1 MNLKDCFFGALS
13 FLIIAGSLFI
23 SDRNQR
29 YKSLEQKVSEEVEYV
44 QPPIK
49 LEQRIDEEVEYVQPP
64 IKLEQRISEEIAKP
78 NGKPDKYGVIISGS
92 SEERHKENSSLAY
105 QILLENGFQR
115 ENVYLLDNKG
125 NKTSLYP
132 VDDISSKEA
141 VKKLFSHLEKKVDSE
156 DLLFV
161 YTTGHGDNTFK
172 LALPGENLSEK
183 EMEEY
188 LSNIHPKTGIL
199 IFDQCSGGNFAKRT
213 GKGRY
218 IGISASEGDKNSKSN
233 TFPQEF
239 FRSYN
244 NKSDINNDGKVS
256 VEEAFNH
263 AKSFF
268 RSCRNNKS
276 DVNNDGKVSVEE
288 AFNHAVSND
297 SYTKRGEQKPQIYS
311 GVDASKVFL
320 KEF

>member
-13 FLIIAGSLFI
+13 FLIIAGSLLI
-23 SDRNQR
+23 ADKNQR
-29 YKSLEQKVSEEVEYV
+29 KTLEQRVSKEIEYV

-49 LEQRIDEEVEYVQPP
+49 LE
-64 IKLEQRISEEIAKP
+64 KRISKEISKP

-105 QILLENGFQR
+105 QILLENRFQR
-115 ENVYLLDNKG
+115 ENVYILDDKG
-125 NKTSLYP
+125 DKTAFYP
-132 VDDISSKEA
+132 VDDIASKEA

-161 YTTGHGDNTFK
+161 YTTGHGDETFK

-188 LSNIHPKTGIL
+188 LSNIHPKAGVL
-199 IFDQCSGGNFAKRT
+199 IFDQCYGGNFAKRT
-213 GKGRY
+213 GKKEY
-218 IGISASEGDKNSKSN
+218 IGISASEVGKMSKLN
-233 TFPQEF
+233 TFPQAF
-239 FRSYN
+239 FNSLRED
-244 NKSDINNDGKVS
+244 NKSDIDNDGKVS
-256 VEEAFNH
+256 VKEAFNY
-263 AKSFF
+263 AK
-268 RSCRNNKS
+268 
-276 DVNNDGKVSVEE
+276 
-288 AFNHAVSND
+288 SND
-297 SYTKRGEQKPQIYS
+297 SYAKKGKQKPQIYS